1 MKNIIK
7 EIQKHKTTLKDT
19 IHSQHHQKVK
29 EKLFTKNA
37 FVNKN

>member
-19 IHSQHHQKVK
+19 IHAQHHKKVK
-29 EKLFTKNA
+29 DKSFT
-37 FVNKN
+37 